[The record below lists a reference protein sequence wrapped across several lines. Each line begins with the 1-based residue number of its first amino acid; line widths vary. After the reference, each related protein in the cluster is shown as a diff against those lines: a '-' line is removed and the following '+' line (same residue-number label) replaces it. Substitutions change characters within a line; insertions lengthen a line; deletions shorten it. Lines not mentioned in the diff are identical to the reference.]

1 MSSGGAVYVRT
12 TVKPPSAIAAK
23 SSLAGPRSG
32 KRSPSSR
39 GRNVPYVTPRKGK
52 RRPRALKCLPSTW
65 TRSLALVGGTGSR
78 GFIGAEAPPQQGPYD
93 PSAPRRVPKDAPHYP
108 ERSQHLCLFLAITA
122 NPAGVMGPAATVLH

>member
-12 TVKPPSAIAAK
+12 TVKPDSAIAAR

-52 RRPRALKCLPSTW
+52 RRPRRENCLPSTR
-65 TRSLALVGGTGSR
+65 TRSPGLAGGTLHGD
-78 GFIGAEAPPQQGPYD
+78 IGATVLLQHGFSPD
-93 PSAPRRVPKDAPHYP
+93 SAPRRA
-108 ERSQHLCLFLAITA
+108 QL
-122 NPAGVMGPAATVLH
+122 